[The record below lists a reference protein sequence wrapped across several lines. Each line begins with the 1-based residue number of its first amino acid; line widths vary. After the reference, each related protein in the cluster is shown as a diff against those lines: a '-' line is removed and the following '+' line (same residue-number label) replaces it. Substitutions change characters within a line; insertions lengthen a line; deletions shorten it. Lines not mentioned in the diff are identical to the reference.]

1 MSEAT
6 VDVHKGT
13 IISDKPVWVKATGTV
28 VDGQKLEV
36 RELRQCDPLH
46 RRRAH
51 GGAAGSVKRADERA
65 MKRRISSTPSR
76 WLCWRPQSRRRRLRA
91 RASVAPQLANPA
103 QGIINDNQDQPIQ
116 IDAATLEVRD
126 KEKMATFAGD
136 VQVVQGDTTIKCQKL
151 VVFYG
156 PEPGTAAAASQSKRP
171 QQAQQTSQSAA
182 AAAGSGGLPA
192 RQQDIRRIEARGGV
206 TVISKD
212 QTASGD
218 LGVYDL
224 KTKTITLLHNVT
236 VAQGKNV
243 LHGERVVVDTVSGN
257 AHFDSN
263 TDAQNGTSATKSP
276 GRVRAVILP
285 NKDAKGG
292 GPGNTMS
299 IGPGPAKPN

>member
-1 MSEAT
+1 
-6 VDVHKGT
+6 
-13 IISDKPVWVKATGTV
+13 
-28 VDGQKLEV
+28 
-36 RELRQCDPLH
+36 
-46 RRRAH
+46 
-51 GGAAGSVKRADERA
+51 
-65 MKRRISSTPSR
+65 MKRRFFFSVIALVLSAPVIAVAQA
-76 WLCWRPQSRRRRLRA
+76 PRA
-91 RASVAPQLANPA
+91 SSVAPQLGNPA

-136 VQVVQGDTTIKCQKL
+136 VQVVQGDTTIKCQRL

-156 PEPGTAAAASQSKRP
+156 PEPGTAAAAQAKRQQQQPQQQGQQP
-171 QQAQQTSQSAA
+171 QQA
-182 AAAGSGGLPA
+182 GGLPS

-263 TDAQNGTSATKSP
+263 TEAQNGTSVVKSP

-285 NKDAKGG
+285 NKDTKDTKGG
-292 GPGNTMS
+292 APTNPLSVGPAV
-299 IGPGPAKPN
+299 GPAKAN

>member
-1 MSEAT
+1 M
-6 VDVHKGT
+6 KQRFWFY
-13 IISDKPVWVKATGTV
+13 IIALALSAPAVAAE
-28 VDGQKLEV
+28 QA
-36 RELRQCDPLH
+36 PH
-46 RRRAH
+46 P
-51 GGAAGSVKRADERA
+51 GA
-65 MKRRISSTPSR
+65 
-76 WLCWRPQSRRRRLRA
+76 
-91 RASVAPQLANPA
+91 VAPPQLSNPA
-103 QGIINDNQDQPIQ
+103 QGILNDNQDQPIQ

-151 VVFYG
+151 VVYYG
-156 PEPGTAAAASQSKRP
+156 PEPGAAANASQAKRQQQQP
-171 QQAQQTSQSAA
+171 QQPQAQQQQAQQQQAQQQQA
-182 AAAGSGGLPA
+182 QQQQPQQAGTLPA
-192 RQQDIRRIEARGGV
+192 RQQDIRRIEALGGV

-218 LGVYDL
+218 RGVYDL
-224 KTKTITLLHNVT
+224 KTKTITLVHNVT

-263 TDAQNGTSATKSP
+263 MEAQNGTSPAKPP

-292 GPGNTMS
+292 GPTNTMS

>member
-1 MSEAT
+1 MKQRFWFYVIVLALSAPP
-6 VDVHKGT
+6 
-13 IISDKPVWVKATGTV
+13 IASAQAP
-28 VDGQKLEV
+28 
-36 RELRQCDPLH
+36 R
-46 RRRAH
+46 
-51 GGAAGSVKRADERA
+51 AGSVA
-65 MKRRISSTPSR
+65 P
-76 WLCWRPQSRRRRLRA
+76 
-91 RASVAPQLANPA
+91 PQLANPA
-103 QGIINDNQDQPIQ
+103 QGILNDNQDQPIQ

-156 PEPGTAAAASQSKRP
+156 PEPGAAANASQAKRQQQQ
-171 QQAQQTSQSAA
+171 QQAGTM
-182 AAAGSGGLPA
+182 PM

-206 TVISKD
+206 TVLSKD

-263 TDAQNGTSATKSP
+263 ADAQNGTSPARPP

-292 GPGNTMS
+292 GPANTMS

>member
-1 MSEAT
+1 MKQRFWFYVIALALSA
-6 VDVHKGT
+6 
-13 IISDKPVWVKATGTV
+13 PA
-28 VDGQKLEV
+28 
-36 RELRQCDPLH
+36 
-46 RRRAH
+46 
-51 GGAAGSVKRADERA
+51 GAAEQAPPHPGA
-65 MKRRISSTPSR
+65 
-76 WLCWRPQSRRRRLRA
+76 
-91 RASVAPQLANPA
+91 VAPPQLSNPA
-103 QGIINDNQDQPIQ
+103 QGILNDNQDQPIQ

-151 VVFYG
+151 VVYYG
-156 PEPGTAAAASQSKRP
+156 PEPGAAANASQAKRQQQQPQQPQAQQQQP
-171 QQAQQTSQSAA
+171 QQAGT
-182 AAAGSGGLPA
+182 LPT
-192 RQQDIRRIEARGGV
+192 RQQDIRRIEALGGV

-218 LGVYDL
+218 RGVYDL
-224 KTKTITLLHNVT
+224 KTKTITLVHNVT

-263 TDAQNGTSATKSP
+263 MEAQNGTSPAKPP

-292 GPGNTMS
+292 GPTNTMS

>member
-1 MSEAT
+1 
-6 VDVHKGT
+6 
-13 IISDKPVWVKATGTV
+13 
-28 VDGQKLEV
+28 L
-36 RELRQCDPLH
+36 
-46 RRRAH
+46 
-51 GGAAGSVKRADERA
+51 
-65 MKRRISSTPSR
+65 
-76 WLCWRPQSRRRRLRA
+76 
-91 RASVAPQLANPA
+91 
-103 QGIINDNQDQPIQ
+103 NDNQDQPIQ

-156 PEPGTAAAASQSKRP
+156 PEPGTAAATQAKR
-171 QQAQQTSQSAA
+171 QQQTQQPQA
-182 AAAGSGGLPA
+182 GGLPG

-257 AHFDSN
+257 AHFDSIA
-263 TDAQNGTSATKSP
+263 DAQNGAAPAKPP

-292 GPGNTMS
+292 GPPNTMS
-299 IGPGPAKPN
+299 IGPAPAPAKPN

>member
-1 MSEAT
+1 MKQRFWFYVIALALSAPAVAAEQAP
-6 VDVHKGT
+6 H
-13 IISDKPVWVKATGTV
+13 P
-28 VDGQKLEV
+28 
-36 RELRQCDPLH
+36 
-46 RRRAH
+46 
-51 GGAAGSVKRADERA
+51 GA
-65 MKRRISSTPSR
+65 
-76 WLCWRPQSRRRRLRA
+76 
-91 RASVAPQLANPA
+91 VAPPQLSNPA
-103 QGIINDNQDQPIQ
+103 QGILNDNQDQPIQ

-151 VVFYG
+151 VVYYG
-156 PEPGTAAAASQSKRP
+156 PEPGAAPNASQAKRQQQQPQQPQAQQQQP
-171 QQAQQTSQSAA
+171 QQAGTM
-182 AAAGSGGLPA
+182 PT
-192 RQQDIRRIEARGGV
+192 RQQDIRRIEALGGV

-218 LGVYDL
+218 RGVYDL

-263 TDAQNGTSATKSP
+263 TDAQNGTSPAKPP

-285 NKDAKGG
+285 NKDMKGG
-292 GPGNTMS
+292 PANTMS
-299 IGPGPAKPN
+299 IGPAPGPPKPN

>member
-1 MSEAT
+1 MKQRFWFYVIALALSA
-6 VDVHKGT
+6 
-13 IISDKPVWVKATGTV
+13 PA
-28 VDGQKLEV
+28 
-36 RELRQCDPLH
+36 
-46 RRRAH
+46 
-51 GGAAGSVKRADERA
+51 GAAEQAPPHPGA
-65 MKRRISSTPSR
+65 
-76 WLCWRPQSRRRRLRA
+76 
-91 RASVAPQLANPA
+91 VAPPQLSNPA
-103 QGIINDNQDQPIQ
+103 QGILNDNQDQPIQ

-151 VVFYG
+151 VVYYG
-156 PEPGTAAAASQSKRP
+156 PEPGAAANASQAKRQQHQPQQPQAQQQQP
-171 QQAQQTSQSAA
+171 QQAGTM
-182 AAAGSGGLPA
+182 PT
-192 RQQDIRRIEARGGV
+192 RQQDIRRIEALGGV

-218 LGVYDL
+218 RGVYDL
-224 KTKTITLLHNVT
+224 KTKTITLVHNVT

-263 TDAQNGTSATKSP
+263 MEAQNGTSPAKPP

-292 GPGNTMS
+292 GPTNTMS

>member
-1 MSEAT
+1 MT
-6 VDVHKGT
+6 
-13 IISDKPVWVKATGTV
+13 
-28 VDGQKLEV
+28 
-36 RELRQCDPLH
+36 
-46 RRRAH
+46 
-51 GGAAGSVKRADERA
+51 
-65 MKRRISSTPSR
+65 
-76 WLCWRPQSRRRRLRA
+76 RRLPLWA
-91 RASVAPQLANPA
+91 VTAALLAPGLAAAQTPRPA
-103 QGIINDNQDQPIQ
+103 AAPPVQSLIGGGQDKDQPVQ
-116 IDAATLEVRD
+116 IEAASLEVRD
-126 KEKMATFAGD
+126 KAKMATFSGD

-156 PEPGTAAAASQSKRP
+156 PEPG
-171 QQAQQTSQSAA
+171 SAA
-182 AAAGSGGLPA
+182 AAAQAKRQQQAQQSQAQQPQAQQPQGQQPQQTGGLPG

-263 TDAQNGTSATKSP
+263 TEVQNGASVTKSP

-285 NKDAKGG
+285 NKDAKDAKGG
-292 GPGNTMS
+292 VAAPTSTMS
-299 IGPGPAKPN
+299 IVPPSGPAKPN

>member
-1 MSEAT
+1 MKQRFWFYVIVLALSAPAVAAEQTPHA
-6 VDVHKGT
+6 
-13 IISDKPVWVKATGTV
+13 
-28 VDGQKLEV
+28 
-36 RELRQCDPLH
+36 
-46 RRRAH
+46 
-51 GGAAGSVKRADERA
+51 GG
-65 MKRRISSTPSR
+65 
-76 WLCWRPQSRRRRLRA
+76 
-91 RASVAPQLANPA
+91 VAPPQLANPA
-103 QGIINDNQDQPIQ
+103 QGILNDNQDQPIQ

-156 PEPGTAAAASQSKRP
+156 PEPGAAANASQAKRQQQQP
-171 QQAQQTSQSAA
+171 QQPQAQQQQPPQQQQQ
-182 AAAGSGGLPA
+182 AGTMPT
-192 RQQDIRRIEARGGV
+192 RQQDIRRIEALGGV

-218 LGVYDL
+218 RGVYDL
-224 KTKTITLLHNVT
+224 KTKTITLVHNVT

-263 TDAQNGTSATKSP
+263 MNAQAQNGTSPARPP

-292 GPGNTMS
+292 GPANTMS
-299 IGPGPAKPN
+299 IGPASGPAKPN

>member
-1 MSEAT
+1 M
-6 VDVHKGT
+6 
-13 IISDKPVWVKATGTV
+13 
-28 VDGQKLEV
+28 
-36 RELRQCDPLH
+36 RQRILYAIALALLAPAIAAAQTP
-46 RRRAH
+46 RA
-51 GGAAGSVKRADERA
+51 S
-65 MKRRISSTPSR
+65 
-76 WLCWRPQSRRRRLRA
+76 
-91 RASVAPQLANPA
+91 SVAPQLSNPA

-171 QQAQQTSQSAA
+171 QQAQQSQAQQPQQV
-182 AAAGSGGLPA
+182 GGLPG

-263 TDAQNGTSATKSP
+263 TEVQNGASVTKSP

-292 GPGNTMS
+292 VAAPTSTMS
-299 IGPGPAKPN
+299 IVPPSGPAKPN

>member
-1 MSEAT
+1 M
-6 VDVHKGT
+6 
-13 IISDKPVWVKATGTV
+13 
-28 VDGQKLEV
+28 Q
-36 RELRQCDPLH
+36 
-46 RRRAH
+46 
-51 GGAAGSVKRADERA
+51 
-65 MKRRISSTPSR
+65 RRIFVSIIALALSAPAIAAAQTP
-76 WLCWRPQSRRRRLRA
+76 RA
-91 RASVAPQLANPA
+91 SSVAPQLSNPA

-171 QQAQQTSQSAA
+171 QQVQQSQAQQPQQV
-182 AAAGSGGLPA
+182 GGLPG

-263 TDAQNGTSATKSP
+263 TEVQNGASVTKSP

-285 NKDAKGG
+285 NKDAKDAKGG
-292 GPGNTMS
+292 VAAPTNTMS
-299 IGPGPAKPN
+299 IVPPSGPAKPN

>member
-1 MSEAT
+1 MKQRFWFYVT
-6 VDVHKGT
+6 VLALSAPA
-13 IISDKPVWVKATGTV
+13 IAAAQAP
-28 VDGQKLEV
+28 
-36 RELRQCDPLH
+36 R
-46 RRRAH
+46 
-51 GGAAGSVKRADERA
+51 AGSVA
-65 MKRRISSTPSR
+65 P
-76 WLCWRPQSRRRRLRA
+76 
-91 RASVAPQLANPA
+91 PQLANPA
-103 QGIINDNQDQPIQ
+103 QGILSDNQDQPIQ

-156 PEPGTAAAASQSKRP
+156 PEPGAAANASQAKRQQQQP
-171 QQAQQTSQSAA
+171 QQPPAQQQQQQ
-182 AAAGSGGLPA
+182 AGTMPT

-206 TVISKD
+206 TVLSKD

-263 TDAQNGTSATKSP
+263 ADAQNGTSPARP

-285 NKDAKGG
+285 NKDGKGG

-299 IGPGPAKPN
+299 IGSGPAKPN

>member
-1 MSEAT
+1 MKQRFWFYVIALALSAPAVAAEQAP
-6 VDVHKGT
+6 H
-13 IISDKPVWVKATGTV
+13 P
-28 VDGQKLEV
+28 
-36 RELRQCDPLH
+36 
-46 RRRAH
+46 
-51 GGAAGSVKRADERA
+51 GA
-65 MKRRISSTPSR
+65 
-76 WLCWRPQSRRRRLRA
+76 
-91 RASVAPQLANPA
+91 VAPPQLSNPA
-103 QGIINDNQDQPIQ
+103 QGILNDNQDQPIQ

-151 VVFYG
+151 VVYYG
-156 PEPGTAAAASQSKRP
+156 PEPGAAANASQAKRQQQQPQQPQAQQQQP
-171 QQAQQTSQSAA
+171 QQAGT
-182 AAAGSGGLPA
+182 LPT
-192 RQQDIRRIEARGGV
+192 RQQDIRRIEALGGV

-218 LGVYDL
+218 RGVYDL
-224 KTKTITLLHNVT
+224 KTKTITLVHNVT

-263 TDAQNGTSATKSP
+263 MEAQNGTSPAKPP

-292 GPGNTMS
+292 GPTNTMS

>member
-1 MSEAT
+1 M
-6 VDVHKGT
+6 
-13 IISDKPVWVKATGTV
+13 
-28 VDGQKLEV
+28 
-36 RELRQCDPLH
+36 
-46 RRRAH
+46 
-51 GGAAGSVKRADERA
+51 
-65 MKRRISSTPSR
+65 
-76 WLCWRPQSRRRRLRA
+76 
-91 RASVAPQLANPA
+91 APQLSNPA
-103 QGIINDNQDQPIQ
+103 QGIINDNQHQPIQ

-156 PEPGTAAAASQSKRP
+156 PEPGTAAAAAQAKRQQQQQQQP
-171 QQAQQTSQSAA
+171 QQQA
-182 AAAGSGGLPA
+182 GGLPA
-192 RQQDIRRIEARGGV
+192 RQLDIRRIEARGGV

-236 VAQGKNV
+236 VAQGKNF

-257 AHFDSN
+257 AHFDAN
-263 TDAQNGTSATKSP
+263 TDAQNGTATAKPS

-292 GPGNTMS
+292 ASALTNAVP
-299 IGPGPAKPN
+299 IGPMSGPAKQN

>member
-1 MSEAT
+1 
-6 VDVHKGT
+6 
-13 IISDKPVWVKATGTV
+13 
-28 VDGQKLEV
+28 
-36 RELRQCDPLH
+36 
-46 RRRAH
+46 
-51 GGAAGSVKRADERA
+51 
-65 MKRRISSTPSR
+65 MKRRLFFSIIVLVAPAIAVAQTP
-76 WLCWRPQSRRRRLRA
+76 RA
-91 RASVAPQLANPA
+91 SSVAPQLSNPA
-103 QGIINDNQDQPIQ
+103 QGILNDNQDQPIQ

-156 PEPGTAAAASQSKRP
+156 PEPGTAAAAKRQPQQP
-171 QQAQQTSQSAA
+171 QQAQQPQQSQQQPQQA
-182 AAAGSGGLPA
+182 GGLPA

-263 TDAQNGTSATKSP
+263 TDVQNGTAAATKPP

-285 NKDAKGG
+285 NKDTKDTKGG
-292 GPGNTMS
+292 APTNNTMS
-299 IGPGPAKPN
+299 IGPPAGLVPAKQN

>member
-1 MSEAT
+1 M
-6 VDVHKGT
+6 KQRFWFY
-13 IISDKPVWVKATGTV
+13 IIALALSAPAVAAE
-28 VDGQKLEV
+28 QA
-36 RELRQCDPLH
+36 PH
-46 RRRAH
+46 P
-51 GGAAGSVKRADERA
+51 GA
-65 MKRRISSTPSR
+65 
-76 WLCWRPQSRRRRLRA
+76 
-91 RASVAPQLANPA
+91 VAPPQLSNPA
-103 QGIINDNQDQPIQ
+103 QGILNDNQDQPIQ

-151 VVFYG
+151 VVYYG
-156 PEPGTAAAASQSKRP
+156 PEPGAAANASQAKRQQQQPQQPQAQQQQP
-171 QQAQQTSQSAA
+171 QQAGT
-182 AAAGSGGLPA
+182 LPT
-192 RQQDIRRIEARGGV
+192 RQQDIRRIEALGGV

-218 LGVYDL
+218 RGVYDL
-224 KTKTITLLHNVT
+224 KTKTITLVHNVT

-263 TDAQNGTSATKSP
+263 MEAQNGTSPAKPP

-292 GPGNTMS
+292 GPTNTMS

>member
-1 MSEAT
+1 
-6 VDVHKGT
+6 
-13 IISDKPVWVKATGTV
+13 
-28 VDGQKLEV
+28 
-36 RELRQCDPLH
+36 
-46 RRRAH
+46 
-51 GGAAGSVKRADERA
+51 
-65 MKRRISSTPSR
+65 MKRRIFVSTIALALLAPAIAAAQT
-76 WLCWRPQSRRRRLRA
+76 PRA
-91 RASVAPQLANPA
+91 SSVAPQLSNPA
-103 QGIINDNQDQPIQ
+103 KGIINDNQDQPIQ

-156 PEPGTAAAASQSKRP
+156 PEPGTAAATQAKRQQQTQAP
-171 QQAQQTSQSAA
+171 QAQQSQA
-182 AAAGSGGLPA
+182 GGLPG

-263 TDAQNGTSATKSP
+263 AEVQNGATVVKSP

-292 GPGNTMS
+292 PGATNTPTSTMS
-299 IGPGPAKPN
+299 IGPASGPPKPN

>member
-1 MSEAT
+1 MKQRFWFYVIVLALSAPAVAAEQA
-6 VDVHKGT
+6 
-13 IISDKPVWVKATGTV
+13 P
-28 VDGQKLEV
+28 
-36 RELRQCDPLH
+36 RP
-46 RRRAH
+46 
-51 GGAAGSVKRADERA
+51 GAPA
-65 MKRRISSTPSR
+65 P
-76 WLCWRPQSRRRRLRA
+76 
-91 RASVAPQLANPA
+91 PQLSSPA
-103 QGIINDNQDQPIQ
+103 QGILNDNQDQPIQ

-136 VQVVQGDTTIKCQKL
+136 VQVVQGDTTIKCEKL

-156 PEPGTAAAASQSKRP
+156 PEPGAAAKASQTKRQQQQP
-171 QQAQQTSQSAA
+171 QQPQVQQQPQQQQPQQQ
-182 AAAGSGGLPA
+182 AGALPT
-192 RQQDIRRIEARGGV
+192 RQQDIRRIEALGGV

-218 LGVYDL
+218 RGVYDL
-224 KTKTITLLHNVT
+224 KTKTITLVPNVT

-263 TDAQNGTSATKSP
+263 TEAQNGTSPARPP

-285 NKDAKGG
+285 NKDPKGG
-292 GPGNTMS
+292 GPTNTMS

>member
-1 MSEAT
+1 MKQRFWFYVFVLALSAPAVAAEQA
-6 VDVHKGT
+6 
-13 IISDKPVWVKATGTV
+13 P
-28 VDGQKLEV
+28 
-36 RELRQCDPLH
+36 RP
-46 RRRAH
+46 
-51 GGAAGSVKRADERA
+51 GAPA
-65 MKRRISSTPSR
+65 P
-76 WLCWRPQSRRRRLRA
+76 
-91 RASVAPQLANPA
+91 PQLSSPA
-103 QGIINDNQDQPIQ
+103 QGILNDNQDQPIQ

-136 VQVVQGDTTIKCQKL
+136 VQVVQGDTTIKCEKL

-156 PEPGTAAAASQSKRP
+156 PEPGAAAKASQTKRQQQQP
-171 QQAQQTSQSAA
+171 QQPQVQQQPQQQQPQQQ
-182 AAAGSGGLPA
+182 AGALPT
-192 RQQDIRRIEARGGV
+192 RQQDIRRIEALGGV

-218 LGVYDL
+218 RGVYDL
-224 KTKTITLLHNVT
+224 KTKTITLVHNVT

-263 TDAQNGTSATKSP
+263 AEAQNGTSPARPP

-292 GPGNTMS
+292 VGGGPANTMS

>member
-1 MSEAT
+1 M
-6 VDVHKGT
+6 KQRFWFY
-13 IISDKPVWVKATGTV
+13 IIALALSAPAVAAE
-28 VDGQKLEV
+28 QA
-36 RELRQCDPLH
+36 PH
-46 RRRAH
+46 P
-51 GGAAGSVKRADERA
+51 GA
-65 MKRRISSTPSR
+65 
-76 WLCWRPQSRRRRLRA
+76 
-91 RASVAPQLANPA
+91 VAPPQLSNPA
-103 QGIINDNQDQPIQ
+103 QGILNDNQDQPIQ

-151 VVFYG
+151 VVYYG
-156 PEPGTAAAASQSKRP
+156 PEPGAAANASQAKRQQQQPQAQQQQP
-171 QQAQQTSQSAA
+171 QQAGT
-182 AAAGSGGLPA
+182 LPT
-192 RQQDIRRIEARGGV
+192 RQQDIRRIEALGGV

-218 LGVYDL
+218 RGVYDL
-224 KTKTITLLHNVT
+224 KTKTITLVHNVT

-263 TDAQNGTSATKSP
+263 MEAQNGTSPAKPP

-292 GPGNTMS
+292 GPTNTMS

>member
-1 MSEAT
+1 
-6 VDVHKGT
+6 
-13 IISDKPVWVKATGTV
+13 
-28 VDGQKLEV
+28 
-36 RELRQCDPLH
+36 
-46 RRRAH
+46 
-51 GGAAGSVKRADERA
+51 
-65 MKRRISSTPSR
+65 MKRRSFLSIIVLMASAPAIAAAQTP
-76 WLCWRPQSRRRRLRA
+76 RPG
-91 RASVAPQLANPA
+91 SVAPQLSNPA
-103 QGIINDNQDQPIQ
+103 QGILNDNQDQPIQ

-156 PEPGTAAAASQSKRP
+156 PEPGTAAAAKRQP
-171 QQAQQTSQSAA
+171 QQAQQPQAQQQPQQA
-182 AAAGSGGLPA
+182 GGLPA

-263 TDAQNGTSATKSP
+263 TDVQNGTAAAKPP

-285 NKDAKGG
+285 NKDTKDTKGG
-292 GPGNTMS
+292 APSNTMS
-299 IGPGPAKPN
+299 IGPPAGLVPAKPN

>member
-1 MSEAT
+1 
-6 VDVHKGT
+6 
-13 IISDKPVWVKATGTV
+13 
-28 VDGQKLEV
+28 
-36 RELRQCDPLH
+36 
-46 RRRAH
+46 
-51 GGAAGSVKRADERA
+51 
-65 MKRRISSTPSR
+65 MKRRIFLYVIALALAAPAIAAAQA
-76 WLCWRPQSRRRRLRA
+76 PRA
-91 RASVAPQLANPA
+91 SSVAPQLSNPA

-156 PEPGTAAAASQSKRP
+156 PEPGTAAAAAQAKRQQQQTQQSAAQP
-171 QQAQQTSQSAA
+171 QQAQQPQQT
-182 AAAGSGGLPA
+182 GGLPG

-263 TDAQNGTSATKSP
+263 TEVQNGASVVKSP

-292 GPGNTMS
+292 PGPANTPTNTMS
-299 IGPGPAKPN
+299 IGPASGPAKPN

>member
-1 MSEAT
+1 
-6 VDVHKGT
+6 
-13 IISDKPVWVKATGTV
+13 
-28 VDGQKLEV
+28 
-36 RELRQCDPLH
+36 
-46 RRRAH
+46 
-51 GGAAGSVKRADERA
+51 
-65 MKRRISSTPSR
+65 MKRRLFFSIIVLMASAPAIAAAQTP
-76 WLCWRPQSRRRRLRA
+76 RPG
-91 RASVAPQLANPA
+91 SVAPQLSNPA
-103 QGIINDNQDQPIQ
+103 QGILNDNQDQPIQ

-156 PEPGTAAAASQSKRP
+156 PEPGTAAAAKRQPQQPQAQQPQAQQPQAQQP
-171 QQAQQTSQSAA
+171 QQAGA
-182 AAAGSGGLPA
+182 LPT

-263 TDAQNGTSATKSP
+263 TDVQNGTAAAKPP

-285 NKDAKGG
+285 NKDTKAGT
-292 GPGNTMS
+292 PTNTMS
-299 IGPGPAKPN
+299 IGPAGGPAPAKPN

>member
-1 MSEAT
+1 M
-6 VDVHKGT
+6 KQRFWFY
-13 IISDKPVWVKATGTV
+13 IIALALSAPAVAAE
-28 VDGQKLEV
+28 QA
-36 RELRQCDPLH
+36 PH
-46 RRRAH
+46 P
-51 GGAAGSVKRADERA
+51 GA
-65 MKRRISSTPSR
+65 
-76 WLCWRPQSRRRRLRA
+76 
-91 RASVAPQLANPA
+91 VAPPQLSNPA
-103 QGIINDNQDQPIQ
+103 QGILNDNQDQPIQ

-151 VVFYG
+151 VVYYG
-156 PEPGTAAAASQSKRP
+156 PEPGAAANASQAKRQQQQP
-171 QQAQQTSQSAA
+171 QQPQAQQQQAQQQQPQQ
-182 AAAGSGGLPA
+182 AGTLPT
-192 RQQDIRRIEARGGV
+192 RQQDIRRIEALGGV

-218 LGVYDL
+218 RGVYDL
-224 KTKTITLLHNVT
+224 KTRTITLVHNVT

-263 TDAQNGTSATKSP
+263 MEAQNGTSPAKPP

-292 GPGNTMS
+292 GPTNTMS

>member
-1 MSEAT
+1 M
-6 VDVHKGT
+6 
-13 IISDKPVWVKATGTV
+13 
-28 VDGQKLEV
+28 
-36 RELRQCDPLH
+36 RQAP
-46 RRRAH
+46 R
-51 GGAAGSVKRADERA
+51 AGSVA
-65 MKRRISSTPSR
+65 P
-76 WLCWRPQSRRRRLRA
+76 
-91 RASVAPQLANPA
+91 PQLAHPA
-103 QGIINDNQDQPIQ
+103 QGILNDNQDQPIQ

-156 PEPGTAAAASQSKRP
+156 PGAGRRRQCVPGQAAATATAAATGAATTATAAAAATATRSEQGRCRRASR
-171 QQAQQTSQSAA
+171 
-182 AAAGSGGLPA
+182 
-192 RQQDIRRIEARGGV
+192 DIRRIEARAAASRSL
-206 TVISKD
+206 SKD

-263 TDAQNGTSATKSP
+263 ADAQNGTSPARPP

-292 GPGNTMS
+292 GPANTMS

>member
-1 MSEAT
+1 
-6 VDVHKGT
+6 
-13 IISDKPVWVKATGTV
+13 
-28 VDGQKLEV
+28 
-36 RELRQCDPLH
+36 
-46 RRRAH
+46 
-51 GGAAGSVKRADERA
+51 
-65 MKRRISSTPSR
+65 MKRRFWFYVIVLTLSAPAVAAA
-76 WLCWRPQSRRRRLRA
+76 QGQRA
-91 RASVAPQLANPA
+91 GTAAPPQLSNPA
-103 QGIINDNQDQPIQ
+103 QGILNDNQDQPIQ

-156 PEPGTAAAASQSKRP
+156 PEPGAAANASQAKRQQQQSQQPQAQQP
-171 QQAQQTSQSAA
+171 QQAGT
-182 AAAGSGGLPA
+182 LPT

-263 TDAQNGTSATKSP
+263 AEAQNGTSPAKPP

-285 NKDAKGG
+285 NKDAKGS
-292 GPGNTMS
+292 GPTNTMS
-299 IGPGPAKPN
+299 IGPVPGPAKPN

>member
-1 MSEAT
+1 M
-6 VDVHKGT
+6 
-13 IISDKPVWVKATGTV
+13 
-28 VDGQKLEV
+28 
-36 RELRQCDPLH
+36 
-46 RRRAH
+46 
-51 GGAAGSVKRADERA
+51 
-65 MKRRISSTPSR
+65 
-76 WLCWRPQSRRRRLRA
+76 
-91 RASVAPQLANPA
+91 
-103 QGIINDNQDQPIQ
+103 NDNQDQPIQ

-156 PEPGTAAAASQSKRP
+156 PKPGAAANASQAKRQQQQSQQSQEQQQQP
-171 QQAQQTSQSAA
+171 QQPHQ
-182 AAAGSGGLPA
+182 AGTMPT

-263 TDAQNGTSATKSP
+263 TDAQNGTSPAKPP

-285 NKDAKGG
+285 NKDPKGG
-292 GPGNTMS
+292 GPTNTMS
-299 IGPGPAKPN
+299 IGPGPGPAKPN

>member
-1 MSEAT
+1 MKQRFFFSLIALALSAPA
-6 VDVHKGT
+6 
-13 IISDKPVWVKATGTV
+13 IAAAQAP
-28 VDGQKLEV
+28 
-36 RELRQCDPLH
+36 
-46 RRRAH
+46 RA
-51 GGAAGSVKRADERA
+51 G
-65 MKRRISSTPSR
+65 
-76 WLCWRPQSRRRRLRA
+76 
-91 RASVAPQLANPA
+91 SVAPQLGNPA

-156 PEPGTAAAASQSKRP
+156 PEPGTAAAAAQAKRQQQQSQPQQSQQP
-171 QQAQQTSQSAA
+171 QQA
-182 AAAGSGGLPA
+182 GGLPA

-206 TVISKD
+206 TVLSKD

-263 TDAQNGTSATKSP
+263 TDVQAGTSATKAP

-285 NKDAKGG
+285 NKDPKSGAATNPLSGV
-292 GPGNTMS
+292 GPVA
-299 IGPGPAKPN
+299 GPAKAN